1 MVNIVVCIKMVP
13 RPEEVVVEEKTKTV
27 DRAKARSVLNPP
39 DLNAIEASL
48 AIRDKHGGKVTL
60 ISMGPPFAEKFMK
73 YGLAMGA
80 DDAIL
85 LSDRAFAGA
94 DTLATSYV
102 LAKAVSKIGDID
114 IIVCGEE
121 SSDGA
126 TGQVPPGIAEWLQ
139 INQMTYAKSV
149 DMVPAR
155 KVLIGVRDNGRGE
168 ESVEVPL
175 PAVVAVES
183 GINDPRFMDFD
194 VKQRYEGVKI
204 KVWTAADIGADPARI
219 GFTGSPTSVGA
230 VKVLKGK
237 ERKKEKISGT
247 PEEQAK
253 QVWERI
259 KPVVR

>member
-1 MVNIVVCIKMVP
+1 MVNIVTCIKVVP
-13 RPEEVVVEEKTKTV
+13 RPEEVVVEEKTMTV

-48 AIRDKHGGKVTL
+48 ALRDKHGGKVTL

-102 LAKAVSKIGDID
+102 LAKAVAKIGGCDLVI
-114 IIVCGEE
+114 CGEE

-126 TGQVPPGIAEWLQ
+126 TGQVPPGIAEWLG
-139 INQMTYAKSV
+139 ISQMTYAKNV
-149 DMVPAR
+149 DVVPSR
-155 KVLIGVRDNGRGE
+155 NVLVGMRDNGRGE
-168 ESVEVPL
+168 ESVEVSM

-183 GINDPRFMDFD
+183 GINEPRFMDYDTKKSF
-194 VKQRYEGVKI
+194 ESVKI
-204 KVWTAADIGADPARI
+204 KIWTAADIGAEADKI

-230 VKVLKGK
+230 VKRLKGR
-237 ERKKEKISGT
+237 ERKREKVRGT

-253 QVWERI
+253 AVWNRI
-259 KPVVR
+259 KGIV